1 MTTGLVTG
9 SGPDGGPAPL
19 DPALLRVIRPSASRL
34 AADEGTFVHLLHE
47 DIAGALR
54 HLPDGGWGCCERIV
68 QTVLWVVLAQQPPQT
83 LAEGLSWL
91 GAANQAEGFPVAD
104 YVSVGQ
110 ALVRVVR
117 DMSGSGWTT
126 QTGSAWI
133 GLFMWMQPHLRAAAD
148 QVAAQQEAARRH
160 AAAQQE
166 AAQRQA
172 FDHARRGVTAGTDI
186 SAVAGLL
193 DGEDDDDAPGY
204 GQIMM
209 GMTVNRRRDH

>member
-1 MTTGLVTG
+1 MSTGMARDT
-9 SGPDGGPAPL
+9 GPDGGPAPL

-34 AADEGTFVHLLHE
+34 AAAEGSFVHLLHE
-47 DIAGALR
+47 DIAGTLR

-83 LAEGLSWL
+83 IVEGLSWL

-104 YVSVGQ
+104 YVSVGH

-117 DMSGSGWTT
+117 DMAGSDWTT

-133 GLFMWMQPHLRAAAD
+133 GLFMWMQPYLRAAAE
-148 QVAAQQEAARRH
+148 QVAAQQEAARRQ

-172 FDHARRGVTAGTDI
+172 FDRARHGATADPDI

-193 DGEDDDDAPGY
+193 DEEDDDDAPGY